1 MYSLAASPIHADHH
15 VTSQL
20 TLNTD
25 RGLVAVKQREIGG
38 IDLDALLGHFD
49 VAHRIRS
56 TLRRISKQSRLKG
69 WNLLVDDLYE
79 FTESDVTQCVDRQRV
94 ANIDG
99 LHAAGSEIVFVWKD
113 IGKRTCGK
121 TDPAVADGADRRIL
135 SELLPNGLG
144 IPIQPRAAADHRF
157 LVPAGRPGE
166 SELRSKIQ
174 ITSRRPG

>member
-94 ANIDG
+94 ANIHG
-99 LHAAGSEIVFVWKD
+99 LL
-113 IGKRTCGK
+113 
-121 TDPAVADGADRRIL
+121 ADGADRRIL

-174 ITSRRPG
+174 ITSRRPGQAARNASGLV